1 MAAAAAATATAAAY
15 PVWVDP
21 QQIHHCGSA
30 IHPEHPARV
39 ITTLEEIE
47 RSLAGKV
54 AINSN
59 QLPLAP
65 SITAACSKPHSWRML
80 ADGDT
85 YATRA
90 TAALLVRGQ
99 GLLNAAVDHLAA
111 GHHPSAFVL
120 IRPPGHHA
128 GPGNTPAGFC
138 HQNNV
143 WHAALRFIRA
153 GFQNVAIF
161 DWDVH
166 HGDGTEA
173 LLRQSHHPIRFC
185 SMHAYGPDI
194 YPGTGAAIDTPTL
207 LNIPLA
213 KGTGPRTY
221 YQIFQEKVLPF
232 LESADVILISAGYD
246 GHADDPMGY
255 LRLNEEVYHSMSKD
269 LKGLGVPVLFVL
281 EGGYHVGALARS
293 VVATITPWL

>member
-1 MAAAAAATATAAAY
+1 MATNTPY
-15 PVWVDP
+15 HVWVDS
-21 QQIHHCGSA
+21 QQIHHWGSA
-30 IHPEHPARV
+30 VHPEHPARV
-39 ITTLEEIE
+39 ITILEEIA
-47 RSLAGKV
+47 RTIGDKV
-54 AINSN
+54 VICSN
-59 QLPLAP
+59 DLPLD
-65 SITAACSKPHSWRML
+65 AATVASCSKPNAWRLL

-85 YATRA
+85 YQ
-90 TAALLVRGQ
+90 TAATPALLQRGRTM
-99 GLLNAAVDHLAA
+99 LDSAVEHLA
-111 GHHPSAFVL
+111 GGGGRSTFVL

-128 GPGNTPAGFC
+128 GPSKTPAGFC

-143 WHAALRFIRA
+143 WHAALGLCKA
-153 GFQNVAIF
+153 GFSNVAIF

-173 LLRQSHHPIRFC
+173 LWRESRAPIRFC

-194 YPGTGAAIDTPTL
+194 YPGTGAEWDAKGL

-221 YQIFQEKVLPF
+221 YQIFRERVLPF
-232 LESADVILISAGYD
+232 LGTADAIVISAGYD

-255 LRLNEEVYHSMSKD
+255 LRLTEEVYESMSKD
-269 LKGLGVPVLFVL
+269 LKELGVPVLFVL

-293 VVATITPWL
+293 VVATIRPWL